1 MNIGIIDYEDLIQT
15 NNNNIILETFN
26 YYKNYV
32 LINPDDILKFEN
44 IMNEI
49 DDYPVG
55 FLF

>member
-44 IMNEI
+44 IMSEI